1 MSDPVVIV
9 GGSLAGL
16 RSAEGMRKAGYSG
29 PIKVIGNEPYLPY
42 NRPPLSKELLSG
54 SGEIDEIYFP
64 IKESVADI
72 EWVLGQAATSLS
84 IQKQK
89 VTDVSGAS
97 HSYSALVIATGLRP
111 KPLPVSANGISG
123 VHVLRTFDDAVAL
136 RKQLLPGVKVLI
148 LGAGFI
154 GCEVA
159 ATAVKAGGQVKVVA
173 RTHEPMEEALG
184 KTLGKE
190 VKRRHELRGVEFVRG
205 ASVFGLIG
213 DGHVQRV
220 ILDSGVIFDADL
232 VVVAIG
238 SLPNTE
244 WLEGSGLDI
253 SNGVLVDGGLRALTS
268 DGSVVENIFAVGDVA
283 RYVNPLFDQIPRRV
297 EHWNLPTET
306 GKRAGLILGKQ
317 LKGESIAEITAEPFA
332 PLPSFWSDQYDMHIL
347 AFGMTYLADR
357 SKLVAGELSGDC
369 VFEYFRDD
377 KLVGVCGIGMRTVV
391 QSYRNKFSLDEKIDS
406 N

>member
-1 MSDPVVIV
+1 LSAPVVIV

-16 RSAEGMRKAGYSG
+16 RSAEGIRRAGYTG

-54 SGEIDEIYFP
+54 SGDIDEIYFP

-72 EWVLGQAATSLS
+72 EWVLGQAATSLDT
-84 IQKQK
+84 KEQK
-89 VTDVSGAS
+89 VTDLSGTS

-111 KPLPVSANGISG
+111 KPLPVNSNGISG

-136 RKQLLPGVKVLI
+136 RKQLLPGVKVVI

-159 ATAVKAGGQVKVVA
+159 ATAIKAGCQVKVVA
-173 RTHEPMEEALG
+173 RAHEPMEEALG
-184 KTLGKE
+184 NILAKE
-190 VKRRHELRGVEFVRG
+190 VKRRHELKGVEFVKG

-213 DGHVQRV
+213 DGHVQRI
-220 ILDSGVIFDADL
+220 ILDSGVIYDADL

-244 WLEGSGLDI
+244 WLEGSGIDV
-253 SNGVLVDGGLRALTS
+253 SNGVLVDGGLRALSS
-268 DGSVVENIFAVGDVA
+268 DGDVIENVFAVGDVA
-283 RYVNPLFDQIPRRV
+283 RYTNPLFDQVPRRV

-306 GKRAGLILGKQ
+306 GKRAGQVLGKH
-317 LKGESIAEITAEPFA
+317 LNGESVAEMLAEPFA

-357 SKLVAGELSGDC
+357 SELVAGELSGEC
-369 VFEYFRDD
+369 VLEYFRDD
-377 KLVGVCGIGMRTVV
+377 KLVGVCGIGMRPTI
-391 QSYRNKFSLDEKIDS
+391 QSYRTKFSLA
-406 N
+406 

>member
-1 MSDPVVIV
+1 MSAPVVIV

-16 RSAEGMRKAGYSG
+16 RSAEGLRKAGYAG

-54 SGEIDEIYFP
+54 TGEIDEIYFP
-64 IKESVADI
+64 IKESVSDI
-72 EWVLGQAATSLS
+72 EWVLGFAATSLD
-84 IQKQK
+84 IQEQK
-89 VTDVSGAS
+89 VTDLSGTS
-97 HSYSALVIATGLRP
+97 HPYKALVIATGLRP
-111 KPLPVSANGISG
+111 KPLPVDANGIEG
-123 VHVLRTFDDAVAL
+123 IHVLRTFDDAVAL

-159 ATAVKAGGQVKVVA
+159 ATAVKAGCQVKVVS
-173 RTHEPMEEALG
+173 RTHEPMQEALG
-184 KTLGKE
+184 KTLGRE
-190 VKRRHELRGVEFVRG
+190 VKRRHELMGVEFVKG

-213 DGHVQRV
+213 DGHVERV
-220 ILDSGVIFDADL
+220 ILDSGVIYDADL

-244 WLEGSGLDI
+244 WLEGSGIDI
-253 SNGVLVDGGLRALTS
+253 SNGVLVDGGLRAISS
-268 DGSVVENIFAVGDVA
+268 DGTVVENIFAVGDVA
-283 RYVNPLFDQIPRRV
+283 RYVNPLFDQVPRRV

-306 GKRAGLILGKQ
+306 GKRAGLVLGKY
-317 LKGESIAEITAEPFA
+317 LNGESIAEMLAEPFA

-357 SKLVAGELSGDC
+357 SELVAGELSGEC
-369 VFEYFRDD
+369 VFEYFRDN
-377 KLVGVCGIGMRTVV
+377 KLVGVCGIGMRPTI
-391 QSYRNKFSLDEKIDS
+391 QSYRTRFSLA
-406 N
+406 

>member
-1 MSDPVVIV
+1 LSAPVVIV

-16 RSAEGMRKAGYSG
+16 RSAEGLRKAGYAG

-72 EWVLGQAATSLS
+72 EWVLGQAATSLD
-84 IQKQK
+84 INEQK
-89 VTDVSGAS
+89 VTDLSGAS
-97 HSYSALVIATGLRP
+97 HPYSALVIATGLRP
-111 KPLPVSANGISG
+111 KPLPVNANGISG

-136 RKQLLPGVKVLI
+136 RKELLPGVKVLI

-159 ATAVKAGGQVKVVA
+159 ATAVKAGCQVKVVS

-190 VKRRHELRGVEFVRG
+190 VKRRHELMGVEFVKG

-253 SNGVLVDGGLRALTS
+253 SNGVLVDGGLRALYS
-268 DGSVVENIFAVGDVA
+268 DGAVVENIFAVGDVA
-283 RYVNPLFDQIPRRV
+283 RYANPLFDQVPRRV

-306 GKRAGLILGKQ
+306 GKRAGSILGKQ
-317 LKGESIAEITAEPFA
+317 LNGESAEKVLADPFA

-357 SKLVAGELSGDC
+357 SELVAGALSGEC

-377 KLVGVCGIGMRTVV
+377 KLVGVCGIGMRPTI
-391 QSYRNKFSLDEKIDS
+391 QSYRTKFSLA
-406 N
+406 

>member
-1 MSDPVVIV
+1 LSAPVVIV

-16 RSAEGMRKAGYSG
+16 RSAEGIRKAGYAG

-54 SGEIDEIYFP
+54 TGEIDEIYFP

-72 EWVLGQAATSLS
+72 EWVLGQAATSLN
-84 IQKQK
+84 IQEQK
-89 VTDVSGAS
+89 VTDLSGTT

-111 KPLPVSANGISG
+111 KPLPVNANGISG

-136 RKQLLPGVKVLI
+136 RKELLPGVKVLI

-159 ATAVKAGGQVKVVA
+159 ATAVKAGCQVKVVS

-190 VKRRHELRGVEFVRG
+190 VKRRHELMGVEFVKG

-253 SNGVLVDGGLRALTS
+253 SNGVLVDGGLRALSSEGT
-268 DGSVVENIFAVGDVA
+268 VVENIFAVGDVA

-306 GKRAGLILGKQ
+306 GKRAGQILGKH
-317 LKGESIAEITAEPFA
+317 LNGESVAQVLAEPFA
-332 PLPSFWSDQYDMHIL
+332 PLPSFWSDQYEMHIL

-357 SKLVAGELSGDC
+357 SELVAGELSGEC
-369 VFEYFRDD
+369 VFEYFRND
-377 KLVGVCGIGMRTVV
+377 KLVGVCGIGMRPTI
-391 QSYRNKFSLDEKIDS
+391 QSYRTRFSLA
-406 N
+406 

>member
-1 MSDPVVIV
+1 MSAPVVIV

-16 RSAEGMRKAGYSG
+16 RSAEGLRKAGYSG

-42 NRPPLSKELLSG
+42 NRPPLSKDLLSG
-54 SGEIDEIYFP
+54 TGEIEEIYFP

-72 EWVLGQAATSLS
+72 EWVLGKAATSLDT
-84 IQKQK
+84 KEQK
-89 VTDVSGAS
+89 VTDLSGTS

-111 KPLPVSANGISG
+111 KPLPVDANGITG

-159 ATAVKAGGQVKVVA
+159 ATAIKAGCQVRVVS
-173 RTHEPMEEALG
+173 RTHEPMQEALG
-184 KTLGKE
+184 KTLGRE
-190 VKRRHELRGVEFVRG
+190 VKRRHELKGVEFVKG

-213 DGHVQRV
+213 DGHVERV
-220 ILDSGVIFDADL
+220 ILDSGVIYDADL

-244 WLEGSGLDI
+244 WLEGSGIDI
-253 SNGVLVDGGLRALTS
+253 SNGVLVDGGLRALSS
-268 DGSVVENIFAVGDVA
+268 DGAVFENVFAVGDVA

-306 GKRAGLILGKQ
+306 GKRAGLILGKY
-317 LKGESIAEITAEPFA
+317 LIGESVAEVLAESFA
-332 PLPSFWSDQYDMHIL
+332 PLPSFWSDQYEMNIL

-357 SKLVAGELSGDC
+357 SELVAGELSGEC

-377 KLVGVCGIGMRTVV
+377 KLVGVCGIGMRPTI
-391 QSYRNKFSLDEKIDS
+391 QSYRARFAL
-406 N
+406 

>member
-1 MSDPVVIV
+1 MSAPVVIV

-16 RSAEGMRKAGYSG
+16 RSAEGLRRAGYAG

-54 SGEIDEIYFP
+54 TGDIDEIYFP
-64 IKESVADI
+64 IKESVADV
-72 EWVLGQAATSLS
+72 EWVLGKAATSLD
-84 IQKQK
+84 IQEQK
-89 VTDVSGAS
+89 VTDLSGTS
-97 HSYSALVIATGLRP
+97 HPYRALVIATGLRP
-111 KPLPVSANGISG
+111 KPLPVDANGISG
-123 VHVLRTFDDAVAL
+123 IHVLRTFDDAVAL

-159 ATAVKAGGQVKVVA
+159 ATAVKAGCQVKVVA
-173 RTHEPMEEALG
+173 RTHEPMQEALG
-184 KTLGKE
+184 KTLGRE
-190 VKRRHELRGVEFVRG
+190 VKRRHELMGVEFVKG

-213 DGHVQRV
+213 DGHVERV
-220 ILDSGVIFDADL
+220 ILDSGVIYDADL

-244 WLEGSGLDI
+244 WLEGSGIDI
-253 SNGVLVDGGLRALTS
+253 SNGVLVDGGLRAVSSNGTL
-268 DGSVVENIFAVGDVA
+268 VENVFAVGDVA
-283 RYVNPLFDQIPRRV
+283 RYVNPLFDQVPRRV

-306 GKRAGLILGKQ
+306 GKRAGLILGKY
-317 LKGESIAEITAEPFA
+317 LNGESIAEMLAEPFA

-357 SKLVAGELSGDC
+357 SELVAGEISGEC
-369 VFEYFRDD
+369 VFEYFRND
-377 KLVGVCGIGMRTVV
+377 KLVGVCGIGMRPTI
-391 QSYRNKFSLDEKIDS
+391 QSYRTKFLLP
-406 N
+406 

>member
-1 MSDPVVIV
+1 LSVPVVIV

-16 RSAEGMRKAGYSG
+16 RSAEGLRKAGYSG

-42 NRPPLSKELLSG
+42 NRPPLSKDLLSG
-54 SGEIDEIYFP
+54 TGEIDEIYFP

-72 EWVLGQAATSLS
+72 DWVLGQAATSLDT
-84 IQKQK
+84 KEQK
-89 VTDVSGAS
+89 VTDLSGTS

-111 KPLPVSANGISG
+111 KPLPVDANGITG
-123 VHVLRTFDDAVAL
+123 IHVLRTFDDAVAL

-159 ATAVKAGGQVKVVA
+159 ATAIKAGCQVRVVS
-173 RTHEPMEEALG
+173 RTHEPMQEALG

-190 VKRRHELRGVEFVRG
+190 VKRRHELKGVEFVKG

-213 DGHVQRV
+213 DGHVERV
-220 ILDSGVIFDADL
+220 ILDSGVIYDADL

-244 WLEGSGLDI
+244 WLEGSGIDI
-253 SNGVLVDGGLRALTS
+253 SNGVLVDGGLRALSS
-268 DGSVVENIFAVGDVA
+268 DGAVFENVLAVGDVA
-283 RYVNPLFDQIPRRV
+283 RYVNPLFDQVPRRV

-306 GKRAGLILGKQ
+306 GKRAGLILGKY
-317 LKGESIAEITAEPFA
+317 LIGESVAEVLAESFA
-332 PLPSFWSDQYDMHIL
+332 PLPSFWSDQYEMNIL

-357 SKLVAGELSGDC
+357 SELVAGELSGEC

-377 KLVGVCGIGMRTVV
+377 KLVGVCGIGMRPTI
-391 QSYRNKFSLDEKIDS
+391 QSYRARFAL
-406 N
+406 

>member
-1 MSDPVVIV
+1 MSAPVVIV

-16 RSAEGMRKAGYSG
+16 RSAEGLRKAGYAG

-54 SGEIDEIYFP
+54 TGEIDEIYFP
-64 IKESVADI
+64 IKESVSDV
-72 EWVLGQAATSLS
+72 EWVLGLAATSLD
-84 IQKQK
+84 IQEQK
-89 VTDVSGAS
+89 VTDLSGTS
-97 HSYSALVIATGLRP
+97 HPYKALVIATGLRP
-111 KPLPVSANGISG
+111 KPLPVDANGISG
-123 VHVLRTFDDAVAL
+123 IHVLRTFDDAVAL

-159 ATAVKAGGQVKVVA
+159 ATAVKAGCQVKVVA
-173 RTHEPMEEALG
+173 RTHEPMQEALG
-184 KTLGKE
+184 KTLGRE
-190 VKRRHELRGVEFVRG
+190 VKRRHELMGVEFVKG

-213 DGHVQRV
+213 DGHVERV
-220 ILDSGVIFDADL
+220 ILDSGVIYDADL

-253 SNGVLVDGGLRALTS
+253 SNGVLVDGGLRAISS
-268 DGSVVENIFAVGDVA
+268 DGAVVENIFAVGDVA
-283 RYVNPLFDQIPRRV
+283 RYVNPLFDQVPRRV

-306 GKRAGLILGKQ
+306 GKRAGLVLGKY
-317 LKGESIAEITAEPFA
+317 LNGESIAGMLAEPFA

-357 SKLVAGELSGDC
+357 SELVAGEISGEC
-369 VFEYFRDD
+369 VFEYFRND
-377 KLVGVCGIGMRTVV
+377 KLVGVCGIGMRPTI
-391 QSYRNKFSLDEKIDS
+391 QSYRTRFSLA
-406 N
+406 

>member
-1 MSDPVVIV
+1 MSAPVVIV

-16 RSAEGMRKAGYSG
+16 RSAEGLRKAGYSG

-42 NRPPLSKELLSG
+42 NRPPLSKDLLSG
-54 SGEIDEIYFP
+54 AGEIEEIYFP

-72 EWVLGQAATSLS
+72 EWVLGQAATSLDT
-84 IQKQK
+84 KEQK
-89 VTDVSGAS
+89 VTDLSGAI
-97 HSYSALVIATGLRP
+97 HPYSALVIATGLRP
-111 KPLPVSANGISG
+111 KPLPVDANGISG
-123 VHVLRTFDDAVAL
+123 VHVLRTFDDAVEL

-159 ATAVKAGGQVKVVA
+159 ATAIKAGCQVRVVS
-173 RTHEPMEEALG
+173 RTHEPMQEALG
-184 KTLGKE
+184 KTLGGE
-190 VKRRHELRGVEFVRG
+190 VKRRHELKGVEFVKG

-213 DGHVQRV
+213 DGHVERV
-220 ILDSGVIFDADL
+220 ILDSGVIYDADL

-244 WLEGSGLDI
+244 WLEGSGIDI
-253 SNGVLVDGGLRALTS
+253 SNGVLVDSGLRALSS
-268 DGSVVENIFAVGDVA
+268 DGAVFENVFAVGDVA

-317 LKGESIAEITAEPFA
+317 LIGESVAEVLAEPFA
-332 PLPSFWSDQYDMHIL
+332 PLPSFWSDQYEMNIL

-357 SKLVAGELSGDC
+357 SELVAGEISGEC

-377 KLVGVCGIGMRTVV
+377 KLVGVCGIGMRPTI
-391 QSYRNKFSLDEKIDS
+391 QSYRSRFAL
-406 N
+406 

>member
-1 MSDPVVIV
+1 LSAPVVIV

-16 RSAEGMRKAGYSG
+16 RSAEGLRKAGYSG
-29 PIKVIGNEPYLPY
+29 PIKIIGNEPYLPY
-42 NRPPLSKELLSG
+42 NRPPLSKDLLSG
-54 SGEIDEIYFP
+54 TGEIDEIYFP

-72 EWVLGQAATSLS
+72 DWVLGQAATSLDT
-84 IQKQK
+84 KEQK
-89 VTDVSGAS
+89 VTDLSGTS

-111 KPLPVSANGISG
+111 KPLPVDANGIEG
-123 VHVLRTFDDAVAL
+123 IHVLRTFDDAVAL

-159 ATAVKAGGQVKVVA
+159 ATAVKAGCQVKVVS
-173 RTHEPMEEALG
+173 RTHEPMQEALG
-184 KTLGKE
+184 KTLGRE
-190 VKRRHELRGVEFVRG
+190 VKRRHELMGVEFVKG

-213 DGHVQRV
+213 DGHVERV
-220 ILDSGVIFDADL
+220 ILDSGVIYDADL

-244 WLEGSGLDI
+244 WLEGSGIDI
-253 SNGVLVDGGLRALTS
+253 SNGVLVDGGLRAISS
-268 DGSVVENIFAVGDVA
+268 DGTVVENIFAVGDVA
-283 RYVNPLFDQIPRRV
+283 RYVNPLFDQVPRRV

-306 GKRAGLILGKQ
+306 GKRAGLVLGKY
-317 LKGESIAEITAEPFA
+317 LNGESIAEMLTEPFA

-357 SKLVAGELSGDC
+357 SEMVAGEISGEC
-369 VFEYFRDD
+369 VFEYFRND
-377 KLVGVCGIGMRTVV
+377 KLVGVCGIGMRPTI
-391 QSYRNKFSLDEKIDS
+391 QSYRTKFSLA
-406 N
+406 